1 MGLGAR
7 KPLLLNPDLIARA
20 KTLIRWGALTLA
32 LSHARE
38 RESGPLSRRE
48 RAGVRGAIVQ
58 LSAINPNFYLSSRF
72 KILPVAVFGNVSRIS
87 TLRGYL

>member
-20 KTLIRWGALTLA
+20 KTLIRWGTLTLA

-38 RESGPLSRRE
+38 RGSGPPLPAGEGWGEEVNSSDVHYCSFMSYPVTPLSCF
-48 RAGVRGAIVQ
+48 AT
-58 LSAINPNFYLSSRF
+58 LN
-72 KILPVAVFGNVSRIS
+72 IS
-87 TLRGYL
+87 TNSHCML